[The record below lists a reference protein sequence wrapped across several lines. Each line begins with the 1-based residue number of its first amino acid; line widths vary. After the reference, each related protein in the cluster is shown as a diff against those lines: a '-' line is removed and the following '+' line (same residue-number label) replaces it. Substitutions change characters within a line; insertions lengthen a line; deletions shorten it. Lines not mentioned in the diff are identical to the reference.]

1 MLQKECAALDCRL
14 RPNCTTCFC
23 LFFYP
28 ARCPRNAHEACA
40 NWNFLFPSQNLF
52 LLFLPSAVDVRLPG
66 LFCPRL
72 VSFWPAD
79 RSPSGNAVFFHVG
92 LLSLLERAITI
103 PGETKSSIL
112 LNWPSLF
119 STCDVISGSWTL
131 GNVCPVSVAV
141 SVEFSLDTDLTTAGE
156 IRDL

>member
-1 MLQKECAALDCRL
+1 MFDYRVSSARDW
-14 RPNCTTCFC
+14 C
-23 LFFYP
+23 LFGRQIDP
-28 ARCPRNAHEACA
+28 PRA
-40 NWNFLFPSQNLF
+40 
-52 LLFLPSAVDVRLPG
+52 
-66 LFCPRL
+66 
-72 VSFWPAD
+72 
-79 RSPSGNAVFFHVG
+79 NAVFFHVG